1 MWPPS
6 RSARSDSPGSVN
18 HWLPASSISSSA
30 PVEAT
35 LLAQPLARALPRL
48 GPGDALRPVL
58 VAGQL
63 PQLAELGD
71 GAFR

>member
-6 RSARSDSPGSVN
+6 RIAGLVDFFLGTGRDR
-18 HWLPASSISSSA
+18 
-30 PVEAT
+30 

-48 GPGDALRPVL
+48 GPGDALRTVL

-71 GAFR
+71 GAFG